1 MGWSHQEEATEHKR
15 VYITLVTPW
24 YSLRVA
30 EEIVEWGEMGGGGVL
45 ASQSWISSG
54 PEQTMRIDFTLIN
67 AASMTDTFL
76 CGVL

>member
-30 EEIVEWGEMGGGGVL
+30 EEIVEWGEMGGGRGLGVPVL
-45 ASQSWISSG
+45 DKQWS
-54 PEQTMRIDFTLIN
+54 R
-67 AASMTDTFL
+67 TDNEN
-76 CGVL
+76 